1 MSLHTFASLV
11 AIAAASQSLSLVA
24 DLILP
29 LGRCMEHGEC
39 KGGEF
44 CAPTFIFG
52 RSHPGQCSDCA
63 WSNPSDRAA
72 AIDTGAWWFEGHSEE
87 FWGGAEAY
95 CNATDTMPNHCDHL
109 VQSRETL
116 SGAGFMVLRL
126 SAIVAIVP
134 TIHDLDQATEERI
147 VMAARGGF
155 TPLFYIS
162 DKARVYGLPVL
173 VVGGERIRG
182 AKRLQK

>member
-1 MSLHTFASLV
+1 
-11 AIAAASQSLSLVA
+11 
-24 DLILP
+24 
-29 LGRCMEHGEC
+29 
-39 KGGEF
+39 
-44 CAPTFIFG
+44 
-52 RSHPGQCSDCA
+52 
-63 WSNPSDRAA
+63 
-72 AIDTGAWWFEGHSEE
+72 
-87 FWGGAEAY
+87 
-95 CNATDTMPNHCDHL
+95 
-109 VQSRETL
+109 
-116 SGAGFMVLRL
+116 MVLLL